1 MNTKFA
7 SSAVGLLLG
16 TFTAAALAAT
26 PAGQPAAPATT
37 TINVAGNPVPVL
49 AGGLYDRFRSNPPLS
64 VVAKESPNTDLSWFK
79 TLKKTKVDI
88 GFESYSPNFYYENS
102 KVTMVYTADIDK
114 LRALIP
120 AKVLEQVQPLQV
132 WPGRGLVALTA
143 YAYHYCDNDSYNE
156 IALSVVTNKPGE
168 GNYGPLSLVGQSLD
182 KNLWGYVFKL
192 PVDTELAKVRGV
204 VGYNLPKWKT
214 RIDYR
219 PTQDKVVFEVADAA
233 TGKTDFVIQSDKLKD
248 VSKEAS
254 LSTQSF
260 TNIGHD
266 GQLTTGYS
274 VARQLEHGTSLSQD
288 SVQLKLGDGS
298 FSKFIKSLD
307 LGRMVQYQYVPNF
320 QMALYAPEPLKKT
333 NSNK

>member
-1 MNTKFA
+1 MNFKYA
-7 SSAVGLLLG
+7 STVVSIALNTFG
-16 TFTAAALAAT
+16 TAALAAQPQIET
-26 PAGQPAAPATT
+26 TVVDIAGNKVPV
-37 TINVAGNPVPVL
+37 VAG
-49 AGGLYDRFRSNPPLS
+49 GMYDRFRSNPPLS

-79 TLKKTKVDI
+79 TLKKEKKNI

-102 KVTMVYTADIDK
+102 KITMVYTADIDK

-120 AKVLEQVQPLQV
+120 AKVLNEVQPLQV

-143 YAYHYCDNDSYNE
+143 YAYHYCDNDTYNE

-168 GNYGPLSLVGQSLD
+168 GNYGPLSLVSQTLD
-182 KNLWGYVFKL
+182 KNMWGYVFKL

-219 PTQDKVVFEVADAA
+219 TTDNKVVFEVADAK
-233 TGKTDFVIQSDKLKD
+233 TGKTDFVIQADKLKD
-248 VSKEAS
+248 VSKDIA

-260 TNIGHD
+260 TNVGHD

-274 VARQLEHGTSLSQD
+274 VARQQVYGSSMSQDAVTLKLSDGSLS
-288 SVQLKLGDGS
+288 S
-298 FSKFIKSLD
+298 FIKSLD

-320 QMALYAPEPLKKT
+320 QMALYAPEPLKKAAA
-333 NSNK
+333 K

>member
-1 MNTKFA
+1 MKIKLASVAVSVLLNTFG
-7 SSAVGLLLG
+7 S
-16 TFTAAALAAT
+16 AAL
-26 PAGQPAAPATT
+26 AGQPAPQTMTT
-37 TINVAGNPVPVL
+37 VNIAGTEVPVVAG
-49 AGGLYDRFRSNPPLS
+49 GMYDRFRSNPPLS
-64 VVAKESPNTDLSWFK
+64 VVEKESPSTDLSWFK
-79 TLKKTKVDI
+79 TLTKTKRDI

-102 KVTMVYTADIDK
+102 KITIVYTADIDK

-120 AKVLEQVQPLQV
+120 AKVLDEVQPLQV

-168 GNYGPLSLVGQSLD
+168 GNSGPLSLVSQTLD
-182 KNLWGYVFKL
+182 KNMWGYVFKL
-192 PVDTELAKVRGV
+192 PVDTDLAKVRGV

-219 PTQDKVVFEVADAA
+219 QTDSKLVFEVADAK
-233 TGKTDFVIQSDKLKD
+233 TGKTDFVIQAERLKD
-248 VSKEAS
+248 VSKDIS

-260 TNIGHD
+260 TNLSHD

-274 VARQLEHGTSLSQD
+274 VSRQQVHGSSFSQD
-288 SVQLKLGDGS
+288 SVDLKLSDGS
-298 FSKFIKSLD
+298 FSSFIKSLD

-320 QMALYAPEPLKKT
+320 QMALYAPELLKKP
-333 NSNK
+333 SVQK